1 MKYVLILTAI
11 FFSRMVVA
19 KSVCDSQV
27 TREMERCAK
36 ANYEE
41 ADTMLNRQYTNLKNY
56 LSDAEKNKLQETQ
69 RYWVSYKTRYCQD
82 AFKVTNPG
90 SEASLEMW
98 SCLESVTDSR
108 NKELSYIYSSS
119 SMKDFDSALTFMANE
134 YENGD
139 RSKVVAKLTRDVQDA
154 NSPDWRRYVD
164 SNCKITN
171 QNLGED
177 HDSCVARM
185 NFYKNW

>member
-1 MKYVLILTAI
+1 MKHALILVAV
-11 FFSRMVVA
+11 FFSHVVVA

-27 TREMERCAK
+27 TRELEQCAK
-36 ANYEE
+36 RNYEE
-41 ADTMLNRQYTNLKNY
+41 ADTMLNRQYINLRNR

-82 AFKVTNPG
+82 AFKATSPG
-90 SEASLEMW
+90 SEASIEMW

-119 SMKDFDSALTFMANE
+119 GMKDFDSALTFMANE

-139 RSKVVAKLTRDVQDA
+139 RSKVIAKLVRDVQDA
-154 NSPDWRRYVD
+154 NSPDWKRYVD
-164 SNCKITN
+164 SNCQITH
-171 QNLGED
+171 QNLKED
-177 HDSCVARM
+177 HDACVARM